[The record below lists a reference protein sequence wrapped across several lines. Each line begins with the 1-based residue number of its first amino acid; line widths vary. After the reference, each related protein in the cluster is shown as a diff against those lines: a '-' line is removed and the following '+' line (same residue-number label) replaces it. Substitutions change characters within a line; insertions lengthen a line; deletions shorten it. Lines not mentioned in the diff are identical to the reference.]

1 MRIKQHEQNRYNTYT
16 RTHTMVDLFNYK
28 RQRAFNLKKQ
38 KRKKII
44 DLDHYPNNDYFNN
57 TKNDLLAIKSRISM
71 PLRIFLFYCMS
82 YFFKLKEKRQVYFGI
97 VVVLV
102 CIFFFVLFLSGCV
115 FLFPSSVQEMNL
127 LIVVCGVISF
137 TFTLYGLLCGL
148 CYKRQYIHRQAV
160 WQWRRTKMTPQKVH
174 KRRKNDE
181 TPCNNNNKLN
191 NLSH

>member
-102 CIFFFVLFLSGCV
+102 CIFFSFCFFLVVSFSFHHLFKKWICSLLCVVLFHSHSHYMVSCVVYVINDNIFTDRPYGSGEE
-115 FLFPSSVQEMNL
+115 P
-127 LIVVCGVISF
+127 
-137 TFTLYGLLCGL
+137 
-148 CYKRQYIHRQAV
+148 KWHHRKCTRDVKTMRHPA
-160 WQWRRTKMTPQKVH
+160 TTTT
-174 KRRKNDE
+174 N
-181 TPCNNNNKLN
+181 
-191 NLSH
+191 